1 MDGDGSAH
9 EVSEGYRDY
18 LEWEQA
24 ICTIFWQQTN
34 KQKTTLAIFCRYPE
48 DLSETAFQKK
58 NALIIYLEEEI
69 LRQNSVMGKFAY
81 LDSF

>member
-1 MDGDGSAH
+1 MDGDGWTH

-24 ICTIFWQQTN
+24 ICAIFWQKTNKLTKTN
-34 KQKTTLAIFCRYPE
+34 KQKTTLAIFCRYTE
-48 DLSETAFQKK
+48 DLSETAFQKN

-69 LRQNSVMGKFAY
+69 FKTK
-81 LDSF
+81 